1 MKFKSI
7 GSLNNLLPNLER
19 KGVISRPSSST
30 VAITPAGLQR
40 PEIKGVKAPTNN
52 IEHHKNI
59 KSNLNPKQIEI
70 FDVLADG
77 KVHIRREVA
86 SQLGHPS
93 HKGHFQNLLS
103 GMKTLGVVSYP
114 SSKEM
119 ELSEMCFVLPS
130 GSEKSA
136 AASSISSRKL
146 QRTNGSPHVI
156 PDDNAYDA
164 YDAETDVESAQ
175 RKPAAVTSGN
185 DVGAPA
191 PTIDLTYSDEDSD
204 WNPEDDCVQVASI

>member
-19 KGVISRPSSST
+19 KGLISRPSSST
-30 VAITPAGLQR
+30 VAITPVGLQR
-40 PEIKGVKAPTNN
+40 PETKSMKAPVNN

-59 KSNLNPKQIEI
+59 KSNLNQKQIEI

-103 GMKTLGVVSYP
+103 GMKTLGLVSYP

-119 ELSEMCFVLPS
+119 ELTEMCFVLPS
-130 GSEKSA
+130 GSDES
-136 AASSISSRKL
+136 AASSTASRKL
-146 QRTNGSPHVI
+146 QRRSGSPHVI
-156 PDDNAYDA
+156 PDDAYDA
-164 YDAETDVESAQ
+164 YDAETDVESAE
-175 RKPAAVTSGN
+175 RKPAAVAPGN
-185 DVGAPA
+185 DVGAHA

-204 WNPEDDCVQVASI
+204 WNADDDCVLVASI